1 MDHII
6 KLPRTKDG
14 YNAIAVQV
22 CRLTKR
28 RVFTPIK
35 AIDKNGSTDAVKT
48 AKIVFYT
55 A

>member
-6 KLPRTKDG
+6 KLPRTKVGCD
-14 YNAIAVQV
+14 AIVVQV

-35 AIDKNGSTDAVKT
+35 TIDENGSTDVIET